1 MTARDAV
8 PAVSTIA
15 GPGGCWPTPLQE
27 LLLDAALM
35 DRDRALEAFAEWV
48 AATGFDEIDSG
59 TFRMLPLAAHN
70 FNRLGITNKWSA
82 HLRGTLRRTWYE
94 NQVMLHAALPAVDV
108 LQSAGI
114 DVVVFK
120 GAALAVLEYGS
131 LDVRPMD
138 DLDVLVPEDRAA
150 EALRALLDA
159 GWEPGDVLL
168 PQPIGALPESFL
180 RFRHGAPL
188 HGPAGFEV
196 DLHWHATC
204 AWCWPDA
211 DRGLWATTRPLE
223 LLGRDVPRARP
234 G

>member
-150 EALRALLDA
+150 EALRALLDSGVGA
-159 GWEPGDVLL
+159 G
-168 PQPIGALPESFL
+168 
-180 RFRHGAPL
+180 RR
-188 HGPAGFEV
+188 PAS
-196 DLHWHATC
+196 
-204 AWCWPDA
+204 PA
-211 DRGLWATTRPLE
+211 DRCA
-223 LLGRDVPRARP
+223 PRVVSPVSSRRTAARP
-234 G
+234 GRFRSRSPLARDLRLVLA